1 MRRLAYA
8 VVVVLLLGSGGV
20 ANAGPQDDK
29 KRVERQLQETQAT
42 LEAAT
47 DRAQQAAA
55 QHDAATAALPGAE
68 QAEADAKGRAIGAEV
83 SARSASRL
91 SDEAKA
97 AWDAA
102 NDKYTDAR
110 SDVDQARQQT
120 SVFIT
125 ATYKGSGFMM
135 ANTILES
142 GSPSDLATRI
152 GYLDHIAADQRQA
165 MDRLTTARM
174 AAKQQS
180 DVALLARRRAEE
192 TATEAQRALEAAN
205 AARAAASQAAEN
217 VRGLVAQTAAA
228 EQVANSER
236 SAVLAQYAA
245 LQATSNQIEAQ
256 LRALS
261 AQEGARSRSKPGGN
275 APAVQTVVP
284 PNAGAFFL
292 MPVHGWK
299 SSNFGMRYDPYYHV
313 YQLHAGV
320 DLAAPGGSPIEAA
333 ADGRVV
339 RAGWSNGYGNYTCI
353 SHGQY
358 QGKNIATCY
367 GHQSQIL
374 VSVGQNV
381 QRGQLI
387 GKVGST
393 GASTGNHLHFEVRL
407 DGTPV
412 QPLNWL
418 PACLC

>member
-1 MRRLAYA
+1 LRRLAYA